1 MAKLVRWIK
10 GKFSLPVTKYEPQ
23 TSEQEI
29 YMVLLQKL
37 IKTKMHSEAEATE
50 NENFKDLR
58 IDVKNIIEDR
68 LKKSK
73 CPHCS

>member
-1 MAKLVRWIK
+1 MAKLIRWIK
-10 GKFSLPVTKYEPQ
+10 GKFSAPVRKYEYQ
-23 TSEQEI
+23 TNEQEI

-37 IKTKMHSEAEATE
+37 IKTKMHSEAEATK

>member
-1 MAKLVRWIK
+1 MAKLIRWIK
-10 GKFSLPVTKYEPQ
+10 GKLCAPVRKYEPE
-23 TSEQEI
+23 TGEQEV
-29 YMVLLQKL
+29 YMGLLQKL

-50 NENFKDLR
+50 HENFKDLR

-73 CPHCS
+73 CTHCS